1 MIPLNPGM
9 PSTSG
14 AFKADEDAK
23 VVQIDIEHPAKTMH
37 IGASQDPK

>member
-9 PSTSG
+9 PSMSG

-23 VVQIDIEHPAKTMH
+23 VVQINIEHPAKTMQ